1 MLQYNP
7 VDSIFLIRA
16 LQQQLFTRTR
26 CFHCADRER
35 WLFFHTSLLNASEK
49 KRLLWIHHACSRHPD
64 SPGHNRLTPLG
75 TCRSSSRNTHS
86 TCCGS
91 SRHTWRLFLKPR
103 VFARCQRAWRRLD
116 SSSRNR
122 LSPMTFLPPHR
133 TSSPM
138 CAVPAE
144 RAIHTGM
151 LGFWR
156 STFMQSNFLLQ
167 PNFLP
172 LLHCSE
178 HRKQLQ
184 IFPSG
189 ARRHTMA
196 KLCLEVSCH
205 HQSVTAFL
213 EQHPCHWTFFGAQ
226 GQHTPMPKGK
236 GRDRINIAVGGR
248 LIWMRADSMIF
259 VVIIPVPQ
267 QLPRLVKPSGTQ
279 VSILKSF
286 IVLHQC
292 GVP

>member
-1 MLQYNP
+1 MSHELSWVEIAGWIKAFILTGAHAAVKHHVFHCSWHQTDFILNDQNFRLPALFHLLLFCLQGQMLVAQTGYT
-7 VDSIFLIRA
+7 IRA
-16 LQQQLFTRTR
+16 SSMT
-26 CFHCADRER
+26 
-35 WLFFHTSLLNASEK
+35 
-49 KRLLWIHHACSRHPD
+49 CSRK
-64 SPGHNRLTPLG
+64 
-75 TCRSSSRNTHS
+75 S
-86 TCCGS
+86 T
-91 SRHTWRLFLKPR
+91 
-103 VFARCQRAWRRLD
+103 
-116 SSSRNR
+116 
-122 LSPMTFLPPHR
+122 
-133 TSSPM
+133 
-138 CAVPAE
+138 
-144 RAIHTGM
+144 
-151 LGFWR
+151 

-267 QLPRLVKPSGTQ
+267 HLPRLVKPSGTQ

>member
-1 MLQYNP
+1 M
-7 VDSIFLIRA
+7 
-16 LQQQLFTRTR
+16 
-26 CFHCADRER
+26 
-35 WLFFHTSLLNASEK
+35 
-49 KRLLWIHHACSRHPD
+49 
-64 SPGHNRLTPLG
+64 
-75 TCRSSSRNTHS
+75 
-86 TCCGS
+86 
-91 SRHTWRLFLKPR
+91 
-103 VFARCQRAWRRLD
+103 FARDRHHWKWHPIGRGWRWQSCIALLLRVWLEKSDKKHPAWALKWLSSCQCHRRQSKGMRAAHGFAKVFCC
-116 SSSRNR
+116 
-122 LSPMTFLPPHR
+122 MTFLPPHR

-144 RAIHTGM
+144 RAIHTDM

-267 QLPRLVKPSGTQ
+267 HLPRLVKPSGTQ